1 MSGPFFIA
9 SARGEGCHSLHQ
21 SIKGQDLNSVRPV
34 CGGKY
39 LVLAKGLPRSG
50 LRLQVP
56 IFAVSS
62 LRMGIMANL
71 APD

>member
-1 MSGPFFIA
+1 
-9 SARGEGCHSLHQ
+9 
-21 SIKGQDLNSVRPV
+21 
-34 CGGKY
+34 
-39 LVLAKGLPRSG
+39 LAKGLPRSG
-50 LRLQVP
+50 LRLRVP